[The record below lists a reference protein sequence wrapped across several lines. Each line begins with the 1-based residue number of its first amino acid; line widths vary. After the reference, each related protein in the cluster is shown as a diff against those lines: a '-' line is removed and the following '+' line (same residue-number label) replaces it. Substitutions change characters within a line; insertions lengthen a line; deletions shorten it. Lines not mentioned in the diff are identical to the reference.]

1 MRDMENSTI
10 SAQEQDRELFAG
22 VNNSGSAGMA
32 AVDRALLVLE
42 YLAGSPHGLSVTE
55 ISARLGV
62 NKGLTHRIL
71 TSLAAREYISK
82 DEETQHYQITTR
94 LIALAFRHL
103 RVLDIY
109 DVLLPILRKLARETG
124 ELAEL
129 NWVQRDR
136 LVTVAKADS
145 PRQLRMVSYL
155 GEEQM
160 LHATAAG
167 KVWLASLPEDEALRR
182 AVTRGMH
189 AATDQTITTVVDLQ
203 RELSQIRERGYAVND
218 RESGPDVI
226 AMAAPIRST
235 EGDRQVV
242 GTVGIVAPAFRDVA
256 GNEAT
261 IRMVLNAAAE
271 IEDAWPFVSL
281 DG

>member
-1 MRDMENSTI
+1 MP
-10 SAQEQDRELFAG
+10 AQEIGSETVPR
-22 VNNSGSAGMA
+22 SGGTSAAGMA

-42 YLAGSPHGLSVTE
+42 FLAGSPHGLSVTE
-55 ISARLGV
+55 LSSRLGI

-71 TSLAAREYISK
+71 TSLAARGYISK
-82 DEETQHYQITTR
+82 EETTQHYQITTR

-103 RVLDIY
+103 RVLDMY

-129 NWVQRDR
+129 NWVQVDR

-167 KVWLASLPEDEALRR
+167 KVWLASLPEDDALRR
-182 AVTRGMH
+182 AVALGMPRQ
-189 AATDQTITTVVDLQ
+189 TERTITTVIDLQ
-203 RELSQIRERGYAVND
+203 RELALVRERGYAVNFQ
-218 RESGPDVI
+218 ESGLDVT
-226 AMAAPIRST
+226 ALAAPIRST

-242 GTVGIVAPAFRDVA
+242 GTVGIVAPAFRDVSE
-256 GNEAT
+256 NEET
-261 IRMVLNAAAE
+261 IQMVLNAARE
-271 IEDAWPFVSL
+271 IEEAWPFVSL

>member
-1 MRDMENSTI
+1 MRHVANSTI
-10 SAQEQDRELFAG
+10 SAQDVGSDTFASPG
-22 VNNSGSAGMA
+22 SSGSAGLA

-42 YLAGSPHGLSVTE
+42 FLAGSPQGLSVTE
-55 ISARLGV
+55 LSSRLGI

-71 TSLAAREYISK
+71 TSLAARGYISK
-82 DEETQHYQITTR
+82 EETTQHYQITTR

-129 NWVQRDR
+129 NWVQSGR

-182 AVTRGMH
+182 AVALGMPQV
-189 AATDQTITTVVDLQ
+189 TERTITTVIDLQ
-203 RELSQIRERGYAVND
+203 QELAMVRERGYAVNFQ
-218 RESGPDVI
+218 ESGPDVI
-226 AMAAPIRST
+226 ALAAPIRST

-242 GTVGIVAPAFRDVA
+242 GTVGIVAPAFRDVS
-256 GNEAT
+256 GNEET
-261 IRMVLNAAAE
+261 IRTVLHAARE
-271 IEDAWPFVSL
+271 VEEAWPFVSL

>member
-1 MRDMENSTI
+1 MRNVESSTI
-10 SAQEQDRELFAG
+10 PAQEIGSDTFPS
-22 VNNSGSAGMA
+22 SGGTSAAGMA

-42 YLAGSPHGLSVTE
+42 FLAGSPHGLSVTE
-55 ISARLGV
+55 LSSRLGI

-71 TSLAAREYISK
+71 TSLAARGYISK
-82 DEETQHYQITTR
+82 EETTQHYQITTR

-103 RVLDIY
+103 RVLDMY

-129 NWVQRDR
+129 NWVQVDR

-167 KVWLASLPEDEALRR
+167 KVWLASLPEDDALRR
-182 AVTRGMH
+182 AVALGMPRQ
-189 AATDQTITTVVDLQ
+189 TERTITTVIDLQ
-203 RELSQIRERGYAVND
+203 RELALVRERGYAVNFQ
-218 RESGPDVI
+218 ESGLDVT
-226 AMAAPIRST
+226 ALAAPIRST

-242 GTVGIVAPAFRDVA
+242 GTVGIVAPAFRDVSE
-256 GNEAT
+256 NEET
-261 IRMVLNAAAE
+261 IQMVLNAARE
-271 IEDAWPFVSL
+271 IEEAWPFVSL